1 MLVSADKILLQPNKV
16 AQSFEPGRGKKIAVS
31 SRPVRAESEAL
42 SEKEKPRKKT
52 VS

>member
-1 MLVSADKILLQPNKV
+1 MLVSAAKILLQPSTV
-16 AQSFEPGRGKKIAVS
+16 AQSFEPSRGRKIAVS

-52 VS
+52 VF